1 VDKNVRIL
9 NRPGFIFAKN
19 DIGCLI
25 PKTAKDVQDV
35 SDPIDVVKHLIE
47 VVDHE
52 DLLELYEIPDFT
64 GHIEFLENISKTN
77 KLMIKVLLY
86 L

>member
-1 VDKNVRIL
+1 MRIF

-25 PKTAKDVQDV
+25 PKTAKDIEDV
-35 SDPIDVVKHLIE
+35 SEPLEIIKHLLE

-52 DLLELYEIPDFT
+52 ELLELYEIPDFS

-77 KLMIKVLLY
+77 KLMIRVLILF
-86 L
+86 LF